1 MCPRC
6 QALLMVPPN
15 APRFQCFN
23 CYAIL
28 AVPGPEPG
36 RRRNHGEALQW
47 DSSPSNNE
55 RWVRRV
61 GPSDNRLRW
70 VRVLSKDDQAA
81 MRQHEEDNK
90 AEAEA
95 AVDLESTLNELPVK
109 ELKHRLSLLKIETGR
124 NCIEKKDLVR
134 ALATSATQLS
144 QLPVRE
150 LKARLESMGMDVK
163 NAGVL
168 EKGDLLK
175 RLQYIAVSGVG
186 GRGFVRVVKP
196 DFTLSFV
203 DAQDFS
209 MDACFPPINVT
220 AADLKDAASL
230 PFDQKVGWFR
240 SMLGRLRIVWEA
252 GHVSCTVRRSNL
264 LEDSFACFA
273 RLGADDMRRI
283 FRFQFAG
290 EPAQDAG
297 GVAREWFEL
306 VSKELFNVD
315 MGLWEYGAV
324 DNLAY
329 KINPSA
335 EVANENAAAY
345 FYFAGRLLGKALF
358 DGQLVAPH
366 LVLPYYKHLLA
377 WPIMQRDLEFVDQTV
392 YNSLEEVM
400 KMEDPEVLCLDFTV
414 GRTVFGAQV
423 EEELKPGGSNVDVT
437 RENRAEYAELMLRH
451 LVFSTVEGPLGRFL
465 RGFYDVI
472 PPPLLAVFD
481 PRELELLLCGM
492 PDIDVADWHAHT
504 RYRGVYEGKKNNHR
518 NIRWFWEVVE
528 NEMNAEQ
535 RARLLQFATG
545 TSRVPVQGFKAL
557 QGSDGNIKL
566 FTIEGC
572 TTGLLPRAHTCFNRL
587 ELPLY
592 SSKEDLKKYVLIA
605 LNAEACGFG
614 IE

>member
-28 AVPGPEPG
+28 AVPGAEPG
-36 RRRNHGEALQW
+36 RRRNQGEALQW

-61 GPSDNRLRW
+61 GPADNRMRW

-81 MRQHEEDNK
+81 MRQHDEQNGEE
-90 AEAEA
+90 AVS
-95 AVDLESTLNELPVK
+95 AVDLESSLAELPVK
-109 ELKHRLSLLKIETGR
+109 ELKHRLALLQIDAGR
-124 NCIEKKDLVR
+124 DCIEKADLVR
-134 ALATSATQLS
+134 ALATSATKLG
-144 QLPVRE
+144 QLPVRD
-150 LKARLESMGMDVK
+150 LKARLESMGMDVS
-163 NAGVL
+163 NTGVL

-175 RLQYIAVSGVG
+175 RLQYIAISGVG

-220 AADLKDAASL
+220 AADLKDAAAL

-306 VSKELFNVD
+306 VSKALFNVD

-377 WPIMQRDLEFVDQTV
+377 FPIMQRDLEYVDQAV

-400 KMEDPEVLCLDFTV
+400 KMDDPEVLCLDYTA

-423 EEELKPGGSNVDVT
+423 QEELKPGGSNIDVT

-492 PDIDVADWHAHT
+492 PDIDVSDWHACT
-504 RYRGVYEGKKNNHR
+504 RYRGVYEVKKENHKV
-518 NIRWFWEVVE
+518 IKWFWEVVK

-535 RARLLQFATG
+535 RAKLLQFATG

-572 TTGLLPRAHTCFNRL
+572 TSGLLPRAHTCFNRL

-592 SSKEDLKKYVLIA
+592 SSREELKKFVLIA
-605 LNAEACGFG
+605 LNAESTGFG